1 MEKVIKDEIKEK
13 SDLKPK
19 LEKNLQDFF
28 NDFKIKAKVENVLI
42 GPTIIT
48 YEIKL
53 EKGISIIKIKK
64 LRDDLAL
71 YLGTRIIDI
80 NTRPEKKLAII
91 ETERIEKE
99 IVNFEDIIQ
108 TKEFKESES
117 KLTVALGKEICG
129 KCKVLDIEK
138 TSNILISGISDAG
151 IRMFIHTF
159 INSILKKSKSNEVKF
174 LILDNKFQELA
185 IYNGIPNLLIPV
197 ISDNKRL
204 GALSWLCSE
213 MENILKI
220 LENNGL
226 KDIEEYN
233 KTQEDSK
240 KMPKIVVIINEYA
253 DLIEIDKKQVEQY
266 IYLLTRG
273 AEKVGIYVI
282 LATETPSL
290 NLINGKVKA
299 NISTRIAFKL
309 LSSDDSK
316 IILDTPGAEK
326 LFGKGDMLLKEKNET
341 QIVRCQ
347 SSFISDEE
355 IQNNINTTKQEQ
367 VIYNE
372 GIIKELDDNEPEDT
386 DYLDPLFM
394 DAVEIVVEAGQVSI
408 SFLQRK
414 LRTGYARTSRI
425 IDQMEE
431 RGIISWYQGSKPRE
445 VLITKD
451 ELEEMKNN
459 FNK

>member
-1 MEKVIKDEIKEK
+1 MEEVIKDEIKEK

-19 LEKNLQDFF
+19 LEKNLQDFL
-28 NDFKIKAKVENVLI
+28 NDFKINAKVENVLI

-138 TSNILISGISDAG
+138 TSNILISGISDSG

-213 MENILKI
+213 MENRLKI
-220 LENNGL
+220 LANNGL
-226 KDIEEYN
+226 KDIKEY
-233 KTQEDSK
+233 K
-240 KMPKIVVIINEYA
+240 P
-253 DLIEIDKKQVEQY
+253 
-266 IYLLTRG
+266 
-273 AEKVGIYVI
+273 
-282 LATETPSL
+282 
-290 NLINGKVKA
+290 
-299 NISTRIAFKL
+299 
-309 LSSDDSK
+309 
-316 IILDTPGAEK
+316 
-326 LFGKGDMLLKEKNET
+326 LK
-341 QIVRCQ
+341 
-347 SSFISDEE
+347 
-355 IQNNINTTKQEQ
+355 
-367 VIYNE
+367 
-372 GIIKELDDNEPEDT
+372 
-386 DYLDPLFM
+386 
-394 DAVEIVVEAGQVSI
+394 
-408 SFLQRK
+408 
-414 LRTGYARTSRI
+414 
-425 IDQMEE
+425 
-431 RGIISWYQGSKPRE
+431 
-445 VLITKD
+445 
-451 ELEEMKNN
+451 
-459 FNK
+459 

>member
-19 LEKNLQDFF
+19 LEKNLQDFL
-28 NDFKIKAKVENVLI
+28 NDFKINAKVENVLI

-138 TSNILISGISDAG
+138 TSNILISGISDSG

-213 MENILKI
+213 MENRLKI
-220 LENNGL
+220 LANNGL